1 MIYLDTSFLA
11 PFYIKEATSESIE
24 AVLLDLSVHR
34 LAISDWT
41 RVELASLLTR
51 RVRMGELTQEVVE
64 ELTRAFEADL
74 AEAYMVL
81 SVNREDFSLAS
92 EFLLRGNTGLRAGD
106 ALHLGIAYNRRTD
119 NILSLDR
126 GLIAAAKVLGINA
139 SSGGVIQ
146 EDK

>member
-11 PFYIKEATSESIE
+11 PFYISEAIE
-24 AVLLDLSVHR
+24 AVLLDLPVHR

-41 RVELASLLTR
+41 RVEFASLLTR

-64 ELTRAFEADL
+64 EVTKAFEADL
-74 AEAYMVL
+74 AEAYMVF

-126 GLIAAAKVLGINA
+126 GLIAVVKVLGINA

>member
-11 PFYIKEATSESIE
+11 PFYIREATSESIE
-24 AVLLDLSVHR
+24 AVLLDLPVDR

-41 RVELASLLTR
+41 RVEFTSLLTR

-64 ELTRAFEADL
+64 EVIRTFEADL
-74 AEAYMVL
+74 AEAYMVF

-126 GLIAAAKVLGINA
+126 GLIAVAKVLGINA

-146 EDK
+146 EN